1 MHFYAFIPI
10 TFLKTAVYGNV
21 SILHINHVQGSLT
34 SDIGKKRK
42 HTHNIHLQL
51 YMHDKEFDEEREI
64 FLGGN
69 KVTINFRM

>member
-1 MHFYAFIPI
+1 MAMYPFYTLIMSKAA
-10 TFLKTAVYGNV
+10 LQV
-21 SILHINHVQGSLT
+21 T
-34 SDIGKKRK
+34 SGKKRK